1 MSCRRLEEEDA
12 ATLELDCG
20 TSFARTLEEEPSLRR
35 LEEEEDASL
44 ELDCGTSLARTLEE
58 ELSLRRLEEE
68 DAASLELDCGTSL
81 ARTLELSELDEVGAT
96 VAAESA
102 VLVSSSNS
110 ANKSRTCAFAEE
122 ANNRAANNGK
132 RANLCICL

>member
-1 MSCRRLEEEDA
+1 MRRLEEEDA
-12 ATLELDCG
+12 TSLELDCG
-20 TSFARTLEEEPSLRR
+20 TSLTRTLEEEPSLRR
-35 LEEEEDASL
+35 LEEEEDA
-44 ELDCGTSLARTLEE
+44 A
-58 ELSLRRLEEE
+58 
-68 DAASLELDCGTSL
+68 LELDCGTSL

-122 ANNRAANNGK
+122 PNNRAANNGK
-132 RANLCICL
+132 RENLCICL